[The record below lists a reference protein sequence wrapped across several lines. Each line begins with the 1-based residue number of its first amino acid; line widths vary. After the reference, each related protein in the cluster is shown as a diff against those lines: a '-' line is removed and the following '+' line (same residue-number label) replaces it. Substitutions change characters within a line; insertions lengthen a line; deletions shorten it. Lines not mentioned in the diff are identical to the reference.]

1 MIQKVLKLQLI
12 GDFSNTEITI
22 NPVFDTFDNRFYF
35 IFQLANV
42 VYHFVYFD
50 TWYRN
55 IQKLIFK
62 YNTYNKIWI
71 CDNKIVQYDKSK
83 SQCFLLTVL
92 IVPIFVPNLFLDND
106 KKIIIK
112 LDFDVSSYYN
122 YILIVKKKK
131 ELFKSIEGNNW
142 RVQRVK

>member
-1 MIQKVLKLQLI
+1 M
-12 GDFSNTEITI
+12 
-22 NPVFDTFDNRFYF
+22 
-35 IFQLANV
+35 
-42 VYHFVYFD
+42 
-50 TWYRN
+50 
-55 IQKLIFK
+55 
-62 YNTYNKIWI
+62 
-71 CDNKIVQYDKSK
+71 QYDKSK
-83 SQCFLLTVL
+83 SQCFLLNIL
-92 IVPIFVPNLFLDND
+92 IVPIFVPNLFLNND